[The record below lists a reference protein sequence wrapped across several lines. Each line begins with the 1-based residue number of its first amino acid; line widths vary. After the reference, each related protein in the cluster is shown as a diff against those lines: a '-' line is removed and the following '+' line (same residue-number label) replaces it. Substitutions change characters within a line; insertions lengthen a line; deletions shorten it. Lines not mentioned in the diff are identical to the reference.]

1 MSRLPTWVSPCIL
14 ENDQFCRRH
23 PGGDCRSSSRSSHGH
38 ALAASPAVADEE
50 AEPAAS
56 LVTEHALAPVLESL
70 ASPTTC
76 RHLLPR
82 CGAYLAVC
90 AGAPALR
97 GQRVSQ
103 VVPARVAATATR
115 WSTPWSE
122 IHNPMISRAA
132 GNSGIPRPHGS
143 LLTPVAPQERRMSWL
158 PVGGPSILETT
169 SCCGRHP
176 VETVDVQAEQPRS
189 DAPC

>member
-103 VVPARVAATATR
+103 VVPARVAATTVATFSR
-115 WSTPWSE
+115 SAQSASGPPEAGRPAPRNCGCRVHPALALRRVPGFMKTRYCWSPVAKTT
-122 IHNPMISRAA
+122 
-132 GNSGIPRPHGS
+132 RPTT
-143 LLTPVAPQERRMSWL
+143 TPVALLARRR
-158 PVGGPSILETT
+158 T
-169 SCCGRHP
+169 R
-176 VETVDVQAEQPRS
+176 AN
-189 DAPC
+189 